1 MTDNELLKAISD
13 IIQTQMQPLKND
25 VQEVH
30 ADVQSS
36 RADMRKIQEEVK
48 SFNTDLQVFKAELQ
62 SFKTELQN
70 FKAELQNFKSELKV
84 VKEDVH
90 NLKENVQKLDQC
102 MTILEMMVENVT
114 NKNIQ
119 RVAEGHLDLNR
130 KLDEAL
136 RLDAE
141 REMIAL
147 RINVLEGDVKML
159 KEKIGMKDLTA

>member
-13 IIQTQMQPLKND
+13 IVQTQMQPLKND

-62 SFKTELQN
+62 N

-90 NLKENVQKLDQC
+90 NLKENVQKLDQR

>member
-1 MTDNELLKAISD
+1 M
-13 IIQTQMQPLKND
+13 
-25 VQEVH
+25 
-30 ADVQSS
+30 
-36 RADMRKIQEEVK
+36 
-48 SFNTDLQVFKAELQ
+48 
-62 SFKTELQN
+62 
-70 FKAELQNFKSELKV
+70 
-84 VKEDVH
+84 KEDVH
-90 NLKENVQKLDQC
+90 NIKENVQKLDQR

>member
-13 IIQTQMQPLKND
+13 IIQTQVQPLKND

-48 SFNTDLQVFKAELQ
+48 SFNTDLQVFK
-62 SFKTELQN
+62 TELQN
-70 FKAELQNFKSELKV
+70 FKTELQNFKSELKV

-90 NLKENVQKLDQC
+90 NLKENVQKLDQR